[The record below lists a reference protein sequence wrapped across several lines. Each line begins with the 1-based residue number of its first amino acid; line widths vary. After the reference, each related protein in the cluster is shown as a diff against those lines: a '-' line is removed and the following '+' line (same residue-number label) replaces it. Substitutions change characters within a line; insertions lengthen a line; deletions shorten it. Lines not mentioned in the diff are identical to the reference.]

1 MTKKITSKKTRNT
14 RKFRIFRAA
23 TQHVFARFA
32 VNRRNNFILPTFQHH
47 MKSTVVMYSDGACS
61 GNPGRGGF
69 GTILIAGQHRKELS
83 AGYRKTTNNRM
94 ELLGAISGLEAL
106 TRPCRVLLH
115 TDSAYIVNAIN
126 KGWARRWREQ
136 GWMRNKKESAE
147 NPDLWER
154 LLELLD
160 THDVEFI
167 WVRGHAGNV
176 ENERADRLAV
186 AASQAS
192 DLLVDAEYER
202 RS

>member
-1 MTKKITSKKTRNT
+1 
-14 RKFRIFRAA
+14 
-23 TQHVFARFA
+23 
-32 VNRRNNFILPTFQHH
+32 

-136 GWMRNKKESAE
+136 GWMRNKKEAAE

-154 LLELLD
+154 LLGLLD

-176 ENERADRLAV
+176 ENECADRLAV

>member
-1 MTKKITSKKTRNT
+1 
-14 RKFRIFRAA
+14 
-23 TQHVFARFA
+23 
-32 VNRRNNFILPTFQHH
+32 
-47 MKSTVVMYSDGACS
+47 MYSDGACS

-94 ELLGAISGLEAL
+94 EMLGAISGLEAL

-136 GWMRNKKESAE
+136 GWMRNKKEAAE

-154 LLELLD
+154 LLGLLD